1 MKEGKTVKEE
11 HEAKVVILIYFEDAE
26 ITQNIPNFKKILEL
40 NTNEI

>member
-1 MKEGKTVKEE
+1 MKQK
-11 HEAKVVILIYFEDAE
+11 LLFWIYFEDAE